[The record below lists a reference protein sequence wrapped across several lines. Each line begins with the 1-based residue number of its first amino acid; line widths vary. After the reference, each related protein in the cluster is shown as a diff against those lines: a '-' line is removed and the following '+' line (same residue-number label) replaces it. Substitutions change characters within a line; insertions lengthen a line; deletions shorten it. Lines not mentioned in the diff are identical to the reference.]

1 MASLITVVITLF
13 AFVGGASA
21 QGDASVVTGLVR
33 DLLGRDFERAHG
45 AAETPAR
52 VPDVPR
58 TDRARPHPGA
68 PDDARVGPV
77 FGRRT

>member
-1 MASLITVVITLF
+1 LASLITVVITLF

-45 AAETPAR
+45 AAEPLR
-52 VPDVPR
+52 E
-58 TDRARPHPGA
+58 PGA
-68 PDDARVGPV
+68 AMETPTYV
-77 FGRRT
+77 F